1 MGIAGAA
8 GMFPASAFAAKRMPA
23 DLYEVPKFG
32 NVTLLHITDTHAQ
45 LNPVFFREP
54 NVNIGIGPAFG
65 KAPHVVGEAFL
76 KHFGIDPG
84 GIESHAFTFLD
95 FDAGAEKYGRSAAL
109 RISRRWWIGSAAE
122 RGDGNSLLLDG
133 GDTWQGS
140 GTAYWTRGLDMVG
153 ACNLL
158 GVDVM
163 TGHWEFTYLD
173 EEVIKNV
180 GEFKGDFV
188 AQNVKVR
195 EEALFDYRF
204 ADFAGFDEDMGLA
217 FKPYTI
223 KEVGG
228 VKVAVIGQA
237 FPYTPIANPQRF
249 MPDWTFGIEDGRMQ
263 EIVDQVREDETPDLV
278 VVLSHNGMDV
288 DLKMASRVTGID
300 VIFGG
305 HTHDGMPA
313 PSVVENASGKTLVTN
328 AGSNGK
334 FLGCHGHG
342 GQGRQAAG
350 LSAIA
355 CCRSSPTCLAPNPEM
370 VEYITGV
377 RAPYKAQ
384 LEEELATAEETLFR
398 RGNFNGTFD
407 QVICD
412 ALRKV
417 NDAQISLSPGF
428 RWGTTVL
435 PGQKITMDNVMDQTC
450 ITYPETYRREMS
462 GADIKLILEDVCDN
476 LFNPDPYVQQGGDMV
491 RVGGWTMSAIR
502 PPRWASGSSTWP
514 STTAPRSRPTRPMWL
529 PAGRRSAASRRASR
543 SGRRSRP
550 ICATS
555 RRSRSRSST
564 RRSSRTSR
572 AIRESPIIPS
582 CDAGAFGF
590 PTPVPAANAPF
601 GRSPRALHEG
611 CCGRRSCR
619 RRARQRRRAL
629 HDSTANRAAGQVR
642 LPPSQPSI

>member
-1 MGIAGAA
+1 MTISRREFMRLMGLAGAA
-8 GMFPASAFAAKRMPA
+8 GMLPSSVFAQARQPS

-45 LNPVFFREP
+45 LNPIYFREP

-65 KAPHVVGEAFL
+65 KAPHLVGEALL
-76 KHFGIDPG
+76 KHFGIQPG
-84 GIESHAFTFLD
+84 GIEAHAFSYLNYPE
-95 FDAGAEKYGRSAAL
+95 AAEKFGAVGGFAHL
-109 RISRRWWIGSAAE
+109 KTLVDRIRAE
-122 RGDGNSLLLDG
+122 RGDGNSLLMDG

-140 GTAYWTRGLDMVG
+140 GTAYWTRGMDMVG
-153 ACNLL
+153 ACNRL

-163 TGHWEFTYLD
+163 TGHWEFTYMD
-173 EEVIKNV
+173 DEVIMNI
-180 GEFKGDFV
+180 GAFNGDFV

-195 EEALFDYRF
+195 EEALFDYKF
-204 ADFAGFDEDMGLA
+204 SDFGGFDEDAGLA

-249 MPDWTFGIEDGRMQ
+249 IPDWTFGIQDSRMQ
-263 EIVDQVREDETPDLV
+263 EIVDQVRDEESPDLV
-278 VVLSHNGMDV
+278 VVISHNGMDV
-288 DLKMASRVTGID
+288 DLKMASKVTGID

-313 PSVVENASGKTLVTN
+313 PTIVANSSGKTLVTN

-334 FLGCHGHG
+334 FLGVMDLDVKDGKL
-342 GQGRQAAG
+342 RDYRYRLLPVFSNLLPADPDMAKY
-350 LSAIA
+350 IA
-355 CCRSSPTCLAPNPEM
+355 D
-370 VEYITGV
+370 V
-377 RAPYKAQ
+377 RAPYADK
-384 LEEELATAEETLFR
+384 LTEELATAEDLLYR

-462 GADIKLILEDVCDN
+462 GAEIKAILEDVCDN
-476 LFNPDPYVQQGGDMV
+476 LFNVDPYVQQGGDMV
-491 RVGGWTMSAIR
+491 RVGG
-502 PPRWASGSSTWP
+502 
-514 STTAPRSRPTRPMWL
+514 L
-529 PAGRRSAASRRASR
+529 
-543 SGRRSRP
+543 
-550 ICATS
+550 
-555 RRSRSRSST
+555 
-564 RRSSRTSR
+564 
-572 AIRESPIIPS
+572 
-582 CDAGAFGF
+582 D
-590 PTPVPAANAPF
+590 
-601 GRSPRALHEG
+601 
-611 CCGRRSCR
+611 
-619 RRARQRRRAL
+619 
-629 HDSTANRAAGQVR
+629 
-642 LPPSQPSI
+642 